1 MTVVDKRWYV
11 IYVKFRREAQAKQAL
26 ESMGIETI
34 VPIENRL
41 IRRGKKWIRQPYVLF
56 PDYVFIHI
64 RFDWNLFARI
74 MNISHVIRMLGRYME
89 TDDED
94 DEDDF
99 SDAIKKSKPKKT
111 KLQTFEPVPLTQY
124 EEKLLIKERKLFEEP
139 PTIRLNDD
147 GSCEVL
153 TKGFKRIKILK
164 IDRHARRV
172 TFLITI
178 AGNKMEFTMSFIKAD
193 DDSATKAE

>member
-1 MTVVDKRWYV
+1 MEDKKWYV
-11 IYVKFRREAQAKQAL
+11 LYVSEKKENTVKERLLQK
-26 ESMGIETI
+26 GIEAI
-34 VPIENRL
+34 VPMENRM

-56 PDYVFIHI
+56 PNYVFIHI

>member
-1 MTVVDKRWYV
+1 MTAVNKKWYV
-11 IYVKFRREAQAKQAL
+11 IYVRFRREAQAKQAL

-56 PDYVFIHI
+56 PEYVFIHI
-64 RFDWNLFARI
+64 RFDWKLFARI
-74 MNISHVIRMLGRYME
+74 MNISHVIYMLGRFTE

-94 DEDDF
+94 EF
-99 SDAIKKSKPKKT
+99 PEAIKKSKAKKT
-111 KLQTFEPVPLTQY
+111 KLRTFEPVPLTQY

-139 PTIRLNDD
+139 PTIRLHDD
-147 GSCEVL
+147 GSYEIL